1 MSMNTFLKGRL
12 KNTTLP
18 KTHALLPL
26 FEAVVNS
33 IHSIEE
39 RGIDFEES
47 YIRVDIIRSNQ
58 IALDLETGQKP
69 EITGFKITDNGIGF
83 DNNNYI
89 SFQTFDSDYKAEKG
103 CRGIGRLLW
112 LKAFE
117 KVSVISIFKDSEG
130 NHQKRTF
137 DFEVENDVCNEN
149 LLSISEPLDLK
160 TELSLIGFKKPY
172 LKYSKK
178 TAETIA
184 KELLEHCLWYFI
196 RGGGIPKITV
206 NDGEDLQN
214 LDTIFEEYMIESS
227 FVEKIEHKEKEF
239 NLIHVKLLT
248 TSSRQHSIAYCAG
261 NRVVKDEN
269 INGKIPGLYGAL
281 IGEDEKTFTYLG
293 FITSEYLDESVR
305 PERIGFNIQDE
316 SDGLFEDSDLSF
328 KDIRTK
334 MIEHISEYLSGY
346 LIENKKKGRER
357 VDNFVANRAPKYK
370 SILNSISEDDLAV
383 DPNINDKDLELTLH
397 KYLFDIES
405 KLLDDGHTLLSQETI
420 LEIDEYEA
428 KLNDYLLKASDIKKS
443 DLASYVS
450 HRKVIIELLNK
461 AIQKQSDGKYIREDF
476 IHQLI
481 MPMGKESQEIKSD
494 DSNLWLVD
502 ERFAFHNYLAS
513 DKTLKSMPITDS
525 TKTKEPDIMGLNVFD
540 NPLLVNDGEE
550 LPLASIIVI
559 EIKRPMR
566 NDAKSGEEK
575 DPIEQALKY
584 LERVRE
590 GKVNTHSGRPIPE
603 SQNVPGFCYV
613 LSDLTSSVKERCKL
627 FGLKISYDKMGYF
640 GYNDN
645 YNAYIEVISFD
656 KLVKAA
662 KERNQAFFDKLGLSS

>member
-26 FEAVVNS
+26 FEAVINS

-47 YIRVDIIRSNQ
+47 YIKVDIIRSNQ

-149 LLSISEPLDLK
+149 LLSISEAQDLK

-227 FVEKIEHKEKEF
+227 SVEKIELKEKEF

-281 IGEDEKTFTYLG
+281 LGEDEKTFTYLG

-357 VDNFVANRAPKYK
+357 VDNYVANRAPKYK

-502 ERFAFHNYLAS
+502 ERLAFHNYLAS

-603 SQNVPGFCYV
+603 SQNIPGFCYV